1 MRRLILLDTDVV
13 VLRGIAPLWQ
23 QFHQFGGA
31 LLGVG
36 NEQSN
41 LYRDN
46 MTGKNGGVQLLD
58 LEAMRASRRYSEA
71 LDAYASGRAG
81 RWIGFL
87 GDQTLYSY
95 MAHTHAPLLYQLS
108 CEWNRQLS
116 MQFGFRNATVHTCSN
131 RCMLLHANF
140 GSLKCVAAY
149 MQLHGGSCDAWDR
162 LLAGTVTLATATK
175 GLSPTATTAAATAR
189 GKPKKHAA
197 QCPGKAS
204 HSRFAKAGRR
214 YFSDCCTRDTGD
226 ARAPKN

>member
-1 MRRLILLDTDVV
+1 MSGTASSRCRLGL
-13 VLRGIAPLWQ
+13 ANPKPNP
-23 QFHQFGGA
+23 HP
-31 LLGVG
+31 
-36 NEQSN
+36 NPKPSPN
-41 LYRDN
+41 PN
-46 MTGKNGGVQLLD
+46 PN
-58 LEAMRASRRYSEA
+58 
-71 LDAYASGRAG
+71 
-81 RWIGFL
+81 
-87 GDQTLYSY
+87 
-95 MAHTHAPLLYQLS
+95 
-108 CEWNRQLS
+108 
-116 MQFGFRNATVHTCSN
+116 QFGFRNATVHTCSN

-162 LLAGTVTLATATK
+162 LLAGTATLATATK
-175 GLSPTATTAAATAR
+175 GLSPTATTAAATAQ